1 MFNNEKTAGR
11 IMQKVAKTKSRI
23 FNLNCMW
30 EVEYLYMNRKQAE
43 QAYSRYSMLKWYKIM
58 INLCKDR
65 LSHRQRW
72 F

>member
-11 IMQKVAKTKSRI
+11 IMQKVAKTKSRN

-58 INLCKDR
+58 IN
-65 LSHRQRW
+65 
-72 F
+72 